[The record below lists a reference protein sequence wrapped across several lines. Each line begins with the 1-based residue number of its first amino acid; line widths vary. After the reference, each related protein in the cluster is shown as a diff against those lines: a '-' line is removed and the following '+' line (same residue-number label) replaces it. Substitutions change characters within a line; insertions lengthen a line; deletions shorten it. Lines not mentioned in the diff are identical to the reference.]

1 MKNVLDKGYNLD
13 LAGTVIKVA
22 DNGAELVHLNERI
35 MTAGSE
41 TVYCIDINIDFESGY
56 KTKHDAATEMSQ
68 EQITD
73 IALCL
78 EYIRQYA
85 ASNPLSREQKYLLEQ
100 CILWRRLS
108 TYLGWNCSN
117 THAGYEIIP
126 QNVQD
131 DVYAKAAD
139 FARKNA
145 GKYRC
150 YGYIYKGNGQD
161 VGQFFAEPLPGKGK
175 LKKTS
180 AVPAITDGNGCYSLS
195 GAVYT
200 VYSDRGCS
208 QRVGTL
214 TTDGS
219 GNSGTMELNEGSYYV
234 KETTAP
240 KGYQLDTQIH
250 TLNVTTGGTAVLNV
264 QDQPKVTDTLLEI
277 LRIDMELKDGIPQG
291 AASLAGARFEW
302 KYYAGY
308 YTKENLP
315 ANPTRTWVTQ
325 TKAEKD
331 SAGKTHY
338 VTALSDAYKV
348 SGDAFYTQGGKAIL
362 PLGTITVEEKQAP
375 QGYLLEDAYLQASSG
390 SQKLTGL
397 YVTQITESGNNAV
410 LTGANRY
417 SVSDKVIRGGVK
429 IQKRDLETKA
439 AEAQGNAAL
448 ENTKYAVVSLNS
460 NPVLV
465 NGKSYTNGQTVLTL
479 TADASGLAST
489 ADNVLPFGHYK
500 IEETDPPKGYLKD
513 GARAVEFDITEH
525 KKIVDL
531 TGDAVSMHNQVIRGG
546 VKIQKRDLE
555 TKEAQP
561 QGGATL
567 EGTEFSITNLSAHPV
582 FVNNQLYEKGQVVLT
597 IKTDQTGAV
606 STANNALPYG
616 HYKIEE
622 TKPPKGYLSTT
633 MEPMEFDISENGK
646 IVDLS
651 SEETSFYNQVI
662 RGGVK
667 IQKRDLETKKP
678 EAQGGATLEHAEFSI
693 TTLSEYPVVVD
704 GKTYSQG
711 QSVVTIKTDQNGL
724 ASTEKDTL
732 PYGHYKVEEIKAPEG
747 YLKDGQMALPKKDLT
762 ITDTV
767 SYHLVPGKEY
777 KLTGTLMDKETGEPL
792 LVDEKPVTSELTFTP
807 EEAEGTVELSFTF
820 DASALQGKTL
830 VAFES
835 VSYEGKEVAVHT
847 DIEDEPQ
854 TIYFPEIGTQ
864 AICPETESQTA
875 PPKKDLTITDT
886 VSYRLVL
893 GKEYK
898 LTGTL
903 MEKETG
909 EPLLVD
915 GKPITAEQI
924 FTPEKEEGSVELSFT
939 FDASAL
945 AGKTVVAFE
954 SVSYEGKEIAV
965 HADIDSPEQS
975 IYFPEIGTTAKD
987 GKDGDQEALAEKE
1000 TQIIDTVAFKGLM
1013 VGEYTYRLVG
1023 TLMDQKTGKEV
1034 LADGKPVTAETT
1046 FRPETAEGT
1055 LDVPFTFDATGLG
1068 GHDVVV
1074 FEKLFVTRKDGKEE
1088 KGTEVASHEDI
1099 EAKSQTIRLTEIPGT
1114 PEEPEEPKTPDV
1126 PKTGDT
1132 TNLWIPI
1139 MVLVAALVG
1148 IVVVIIRIRRKRF

>member
-1 MKNVLDKGYNLD
+1 M
-13 LAGTVIKVA
+13 
-22 DNGAELVHLNERI
+22 
-35 MTAGSE
+35 
-41 TVYCIDINIDFESGY
+41 
-56 KTKHDAATEMSQ
+56 
-68 EQITD
+68 
-73 IALCL
+73 
-78 EYIRQYA
+78 
-85 ASNPLSREQKYLLEQ
+85 
-100 CILWRRLS
+100 
-108 TYLGWNCSN
+108 
-117 THAGYEIIP
+117 
-126 QNVQD
+126 
-131 DVYAKAAD
+131 
-139 FARKNA
+139 
-145 GKYRC
+145 
-150 YGYIYKGNGQD
+150 
-161 VGQFFAEPLPGKGK
+161 GQFFAEPLPGKGK

-277 LRIDMELKDGIPQG
+277 LKIDMELKDGIPQG

-965 HADIDSPEQS
+965 HADIESVPQSIYFSEIGTKAICPETGSQMAPPKKELTITDTVSYHLVPGKEYQLTGTLMDKENGQPLQVDGKPITSELKFTPKEAEGSVELSFTFDASALKGKTIVAFESVSQEGKEIAVHADIDSPEQS

-1013 VGEYTYRLVG
+1013 VGEYTYCLVG

-1074 FEKLFVTRKDGKEE
+1074 FEKLFVTGKNGKDENE
-1088 KGTEVASHEDI
+1088 AEVASHEDI

-1114 PEEPEEPKTPDV
+1114 PEEPEEPKTPETPDV

-1132 TNLWIPI
+1132 TNLWIPVA
-1139 MVLVAALVG
+1139 VLVAALVG